1 MVMDTWTLQMGYPV
15 VTVVRDYTSSGKA
28 AISQKRFLLGEPKE
42 DEDHDYKW
50 WIPLNYA
57 TPGGDFLNTDT
68 KIWMSAEEKNKTV
81 SGLPENDTPVI
92 FNVQETGKD
101 IAYLSAA
108 RLRLSD
114 FVFSG
119 RSGFSYP
126 KNR

>member
-28 AISQKRFLLGEPKE
+28 AISQQRFLLGEPKE

-57 TPGGDFLNTDT
+57 TPGGDFLDTDT

-101 IAYLSAA
+101 HCS
-108 RLRLSD
+108 
-114 FVFSG
+114 
-119 RSGFSYP
+119 P
-126 KNR
+126 KCSRVGIKRPYI